1 MVAPLG
7 QLQVLQTAADVCR
20 FLLQPLIGPF
30 QLLLTLQDGA
40 QLLLDLIL
48 LTSEKHGH
56 INNRLNY
63 VFQTVS
69 VTGKMSWGQIT
80 PVHMMDRLT

>member
-20 FLLQPLIGPF
+20 LLLQPLIGPF
-30 QLLLTLQDGA
+30 QLLLPFQDGA

-48 LTSEKHGH
+48 LTSVKHGH
-56 INNRLNY
+56 INNRLKLH
-63 VFQTVS
+63 VSKSCSKTVS
-69 VTGKMSWGQIT
+69 HIDSIDICV
-80 PVHMMDRLT
+80 